1 MIAIE
6 SYLLLVLLII
16 TAFTL
21 FLCIL
26 NALYMFGLGK
36 QIKELKKSAAAT
48 GMGEPARYE
57 TATSP
62 HIVHDISS
70 GLRITAGKYHVDS
83 LVVSTRDGLLV
94 ASYGSRNPEYDAAYY
109 SNVLTE
115 GRVPAEDGV
124 RLFEFDTRGMPL
136 MGIVRAKT
144 TPPEDIVPPLISDIQ
159 TVFET
164 QL

>member
-16 TAFTL
+16 TAVAL

-36 QIKELKKSAAAT
+36 EIKGLKKSAAPAGMAVT
-48 GMGEPARYE
+48 GRSE
-57 TATSP
+57 TVTTP
-62 HIVHDISS
+62 PMTHDISS

-94 ASYGSRNPEYDAAYY
+94 ASYGSKNPEYDAAYY

-136 MGIVRAKT
+136 MGIVRART
-144 TPPEDIVPPLISDIQ
+144 TPPEDIVHQLISDIQ
-159 TVFET
+159 TVLET
-164 QL
+164 QV